1 VARYQLFVDD
11 SGTREYDEQRN
22 YAQSGK
28 SLHFV
33 YGAIL
38 IEQNLGAQL
47 VPRLR
52 ELKRLTF
59 GTAAL
64 EVKSNWLR
72 MPDERRK
79 HYLDPFGVT
88 DDQVVRFTDDYY
100 RLLIQAPLELIGV
113 VVNKQHM
120 QEKYPQPWY
129 APTAAYDVLLQRA
142 ARAVPAGSTLA
153 VTVDDI
159 SGKTPKR
166 NTYKSLLANHH
177 ASLRTHGSRLQRQIS
192 FACLDSPVRFVLSQD
207 SDMIQ
212 AADLVSY
219 CVHRQFRDHGE
230 DWERSPTTTD
240 GTLPMYPHFER
251 IAAKFRQSNAGR
263 VQGFGIV
270 KFPLLRQVQWRI
282 VQKGNEAAP

>member
-11 SGTREYDEQRN
+11 SGTREYDDNRV
-22 YAQSGK
+22 YGLAGK

-59 GTAAL
+59 GTPDV

-72 MPDERRK
+72 MPEERRT
-79 HYLDPFGVT
+79 HYLDPFNVT
-88 DDQVVRFTDDYY
+88 DDQVTRFTDDYY
-100 RLLIQAPLELIGV
+100 RLLIQAPLELIGA
-113 VVNKQHM
+113 VVNKLHM
-120 QEKYPQPWY
+120 QERYVQPWY
-129 APTAAYDVLLQRA
+129 APTAAYDVLLQRGA
-142 ARAVPAGSTLA
+142 LAVPHGSTLA

-166 NTYKSLLANHH
+166 NTYKSLLADHH
-177 ASLRTHGSRLQRQIS
+177 AGLRARGSRLQPKIS

-230 DWERSPTTTD
+230 DWERRPVSPAT
-240 GTLPMYPHFER
+240 TLPMYPHFER
-251 IAAKFRQSNAGR
+251 IAGKFRRSNTGR

-270 KFPLLRQVQWRI
+270 KFPLLNQVQWRI
-282 VQKGNEAAP
+282 VP